1 MTRRHGLT
9 ALAVEN
15 AKPSA
20 VRREIPDGKSR
31 GLYLVVQPS
40 GKKSFA
46 LRYRRPGTGRP
57 AKLTLGNGGMALA
70 LARKAAADAMLEV
83 SQGRDPGAEKK
94 VARAKARVAA
104 ANTLEA
110 VCEEYLR
117 FNGSFPTIDQYRSTL
132 ERLVYPKLGDR
143 PVTELKR
150 SEIARLLD
158 GVERDSGPRMADVTK
173 ATLGAVMSWYTPRAD
188 DDFKS
193 PIVRAK
199 ARRDPQES
207 KRDRVLD
214 DGELRRVWEAA
225 GTLGPYGQYVRFLLL
240 TATRRNETALM
251 MRGELVNG
259 GDWEIPAARYK
270 SKRPHLIPLS
280 PAARAIV
287 DAMPVIDGSDW
298 VFTTTGRHP
307 VSTRGSHKRAL
318 DEASG
323 VTGWRLHDL
332 RRSARSLM
340 SRAGVP
346 SDHAERCLGHKIG
359 GIRQTYDR
367 HQYHREKQ
375 LAFEALAA
383 LVESIVN
390 PPSEL
395 GDEEAREALARQTE
409 TIVNPPEGNVVT
421 MRGRRQ

>member
-9 ALAVEN
+9 ALAIEN

-46 LRYRRPGTGRP
+46 LRYRRPDDGRP
-57 AKLTLGNGGMALA
+57 AKLTLGNDGMSLA
-70 LARKAAADAMLEV
+70 VARKAAADAMLEV
-83 SQGRDPGAEKK
+83 SQGRDPGAQKK

-117 FNGSFPTIDQYRSTL
+117 FNGSFPKSEEPPRAVKKRLRTIDQYRSTL
-132 ERLVYPKLGDR
+132 ERLVYPKLGSR
-143 PVTELKR
+143 PIAELKR
-150 SEIARLLD
+150 SEVATLLD
-158 GVERDSGPRMADVTK
+158 AVEVNSGPRMADVTK

-214 DGELRRVWEAA
+214 DDELRAVWNAA
-225 GTLGPYGQYVRFLLL
+225 GTLGTYGQYVRFLLL
-240 TATRRNETALM
+240 TATRRNEAARMT
-251 MRGELVNG
+251 RGELING

-270 SKRPHLIPLS
+270 TKRPHLIPLS
-280 PAARAIV
+280 PAAQKIV
-287 DAMPVIDGSDW
+287 DDMPVVDGSDW
-298 VFTTTGRHP
+298 VFTLTGRRP
-307 VSTRGSHKRAL
+307 VSTRGSHKHAL
-318 DEASG
+318 DAASG

-332 RRSARSLM
+332 RRTARSLM
-340 SRAGVP
+340 SRAGVNA
-346 SDHAERCLGHKIG
+346 DHAERALGHKLG
-359 GIRQTYDR
+359 GVRETYDR
-367 HQYHREKQ
+367 HEYRAEKKH
-375 LAFEALAA
+375 AFEALAA
-383 LVESIVN
+383 QIERIVAPQDN
-390 PPSEL
+390 VLPYS
-395 GDEEAREALARQTE
+395 ARS
-409 TIVNPPEGNVVT
+409 V
-421 MRGRRQ
+421 

>member
-46 LRYRRPGTGRP
+46 LRYRRPGTGKP
-57 AKLTLGNGGMALA
+57 AKLTLGNGGMSLA
-70 LARKAAADAMLEV
+70 MARKAAADAMLEV
-83 SQGRDPGAEKK
+83 SQGRDPGAQKK
-94 VARAKARVAA
+94 VAGAKARVAA

-117 FNGSFPTIDQYRSTL
+117 FNGSFPKSEEPPRVVKKRLRTIDQYRSTL
-132 ERLVYPKLGDR
+132 QRLVYPKLGDR

-225 GTLGPYGQYVRFLLL
+225 GTLGPYGQYVRFLLY

-298 VFTTTGRHP
+298 IFTTTGRHP

-318 DEASG
+318 DKRSG
-323 VTGWRLHDL
+323 VSGWRLHDL
-332 RRSARSLM
+332 RRTGRSLM
-340 SRAGVP
+340 SRAGIRP
-346 SDHAERCLGHKIG
+346 DIAELCLGHKLG
-359 GIRQTYDR
+359 GVRGIYDR
-367 HQYHREKQ
+367 HQYLDEKRH
-375 LAFEALAA
+375 AFEALAA
-383 LVESIVN
+383 LVERIVDPQDN
-390 PPSEL
+390 VT
-395 GDEEAREALARQTE
+395 AL
-409 TIVNPPEGNVVT
+409 
-421 MRGRRQ
+421 RG

>member
-1 MTRRHGLT
+1 MTRKHGLT

-46 LRYRRPGTGRP
+46 LRYRRPDTGRP
-57 AKLTLGNGGMALA
+57 AKLTLGNGGMSLA
-70 LARKAAADAMLEV
+70 MARKAAADAMLEV
-83 SQGRDPGAEKK
+83 SQGRDPGAQKK
-94 VARAKARVAA
+94 VAWAKARVAA

-117 FNGSFPTIDQYRSTL
+117 FNGSFPKSEEPPRNVKKKLRAIDQYRSTL
-132 ERLVYPKLGDR
+132 QRLVYPKLGDR

-193 PIVRAK
+193 PVVRTK

-207 KRDRVLD
+207 KRDRVLND
-214 DGELRRVWEAA
+214 DELRAVWKAA
-225 GTLGPYGQYVRFLLL
+225 GTLGPYGQYVRFLLT
-240 TATRRNETALM
+240 TATRRNESALM
-251 MRGELVNG
+251 THGELVN

-287 DAMPVIDGSDW
+287 DAMPVIHGSDW
-298 VFTTTGRHP
+298 VFTLTGRHP
-307 VSTRGSHKRAL
+307 VSTRGSHKRGL
-318 DEASG
+318 DKASG
-323 VTGWRLHDL
+323 VNNWRLHDL
-332 RRSARSLM
+332 RRTSRSLM
-340 SRAGVP
+340 SRAGINADV
-346 SDHAERCLGHKIG
+346 AERCLGHVIP
-359 GIRQTYDR
+359 GIRGTYDR
-367 HQYHREKQ
+367 HAYHAEKRH
-375 LAFEALAA
+375 AFEALASLIQHIVVEPQNNVTA
-383 LVESIVN
+383 L
-390 PPSEL
+390 
-395 GDEEAREALARQTE
+395 
-409 TIVNPPEGNVVT
+409 
-421 MRGRRQ
+421 RG